1 MKKVSAV
8 QEILRRWD
16 PIGVAPG
23 SFGPADEY
31 DEYAP
36 HIVTLVAQGC
46 SAGDLCRHLEILRT
60 EVIGVEE
67 HQSWDAKIAEEIFE
81 ALGKDSQKD

>member
-1 MKKVSAV
+1 MKKISAV

-16 PIGVAPG
+16 PIGIAPG

-36 HIVTLVAQGC
+36 HIVTLVMQGC
-46 SAGDLCRHLEILRT
+46 TEGDLSRHLGIVRT

-67 HQSWDAKIAEEIFE
+67 QPSWDAKIAQEILE
-81 ALGKDSQKD
+81 TLKGDPEKG

>member
-1 MKKVSAV
+1 MKKISAV

-16 PIGVAPG
+16 PIGIAPG

-31 DEYAP
+31 DEYAS
-36 HIVTLVAQGC
+36 HIVTLVMQGC
-46 SAGDLCRHLEILRT
+46 TEGDLSRHLGIIRT

-67 HQSWDAKIAEEIFE
+67 HLSWDAKIAEEILAALRE
-81 ALGKDSQKD
+81 APKSD